1 MEKREPS
8 CTVGGNVNWYCH
20 LVQPPSIEEIPLK
33 TKEKK
38 KNKQKNQLGIKP
50 PHDPAIPHEFNPPVG
65 ELRFHLLWEDSPHI
79 APMQPNK

>member
-20 LVQPPSIEEIPLK
+20 LVQPPSMEGSIEIPLK

-38 KNKQKNQLGIKP
+38 KKKLRIKP
-50 PHDPAIPHEFNPPVG
+50 PYDPAIPHEFNPQVG
-65 ELRFHLLWEDSPHI
+65 ELRLHLLWENSPHV
-79 APMQPNK
+79 ARMQPNK